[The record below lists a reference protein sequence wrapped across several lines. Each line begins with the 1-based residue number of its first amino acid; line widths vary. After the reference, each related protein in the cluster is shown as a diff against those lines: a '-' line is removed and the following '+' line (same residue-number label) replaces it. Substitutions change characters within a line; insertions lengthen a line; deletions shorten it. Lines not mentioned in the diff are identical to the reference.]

1 MAEHFIYLHGFASSP
16 ASGKAQAFKAH
27 FAERRLPLHIPD
39 LNVPSFEHLTLT
51 AMIEAVAALVRR
63 LPDGP
68 VNLIGSSMG
77 GTVALHFADRLKQA
91 EGGRVARLLLLAP
104 ALDFHANRINQLTE
118 EGVRAWRQ
126 SGWLTIFHY
135 GENTE
140 RRVHYGLL
148 EDILTYDSFAV
159 QLSQPILIYHGVHD
173 ESVDY
178 RQSVRF
184 AQNRSNVALR
194 LVESDH
200 QLHDQV
206 ETIWAEAVQFFNL

>member
-27 FAERRLPLHIPD
+27 FAQRGIVLHIPD
-39 LNVPSFEHLTLT
+39 LNVPSFERLTLT
-51 AMIEAVAALVRR
+51 AMLEAVAALVRS
-63 LPDGP
+63 LPDGA
-68 VNLIGSSMG
+68 VNLIGSSLG
-77 GTVALHFADRLKQA
+77 GAVALHFADRLKGA

-104 ALDFHANRINQLTE
+104 ALDFEANRINQLSE
-118 EGVRAWRQ
+118 AGVRAWRE
-126 SGWLTIFHY
+126 SGWLTVFHY
-135 GENTE
+135 GENAE

-148 EDILTYDSFAV
+148 EDMLTYDSFAV
-159 QLSQPILIYHGVHD
+159 QLQQPILIYHGVHD

-184 AQNRSNVALR
+184 AQSRPNVALR

-200 QLHDQV
+200 QLLDQI

>member
-16 ASGKAQAFKAH
+16 ASSKAQAFKAR

-63 LPDGP
+63 LPHGP

-77 GTVALHFADRLKQA
+77 GTAALHFADRLKQA

-118 EGVRAWRQ
+118 EGVRAWRE
-126 SGWLTIFHY
+126 SGWLTVFHY

-148 EDILTYDSFAV
+148 EDMLTYDSFAV

-184 AQNRSNVALR
+184 AQNRPNVALR

-206 ETIWAEAVQFFNL
+206 EIIWAEAVQFFNL

>member
-16 ASGKAQAFKAH
+16 ASSKAQAFKAR
-27 FAERRLPLHIPD
+27 FAKCGLTLHVPD
-39 LNVPSFEHLTLT
+39 LNVPSFERLTLT
-51 AMIEAVAALVRR
+51 AMIETVAALVRS
-63 LPDGP
+63 LPHGA

-77 GTVALHFADRLKQA
+77 GTVALHFADRLKNA

-104 ALDFHANRINQLTE
+104 AFDFHANRINQLTE
-118 EGVRAWRQ
+118 EGVRAWRE
-126 SGWLTIFHY
+126 SGWLNVFHY

-148 EDILTYDSFAV
+148 EDVLTYDSFAV

-184 AQNRSNVALR
+184 AQNRPNVALR

-206 ETIWAEAVQFFNL
+206 DTIWAEAIQFFNL